1 MKRLHSFFLRS
12 IVTSLLVINYPV
24 FAEDKPVG
32 LWGDVASITIT
43 VDGKPIIIERNQDKQ
58 NTINPDFAL
67 TSRPCPPFCIQP
79 FSAGPGVETI
89 GEREVLGYLQ
99 QQYQDSGEVVLVD
112 ARTPDW
118 FVRGYIPGA
127 VNVPWTQIASRAGA
141 TVFEVSETLVG
152 QFGVTEEEGLLN
164 FKNAKTI
171 ILYCNGPWCG
181 QSPAAIGTLTAFGYP
196 AHKLKY
202 YRGGI
207 QAWEM
212 LGLTLIRPE

>member
-1 MKRLHSFFLRS
+1 MKLLPSYILRS
-12 IVTSLLVINYPV
+12 IAASLLLTTYTV

-32 LWGDVASITIT
+32 LWDDLTSITIT
-43 VDGKPIIIERNQDKQ
+43 VDGEPIIIERNQDKQ
-58 NTINPDFAL
+58 NHINPDFAL

-79 FSAGPGVETI
+79 FLASPGVETV
-89 GEREVLGYLQ
+89 GEHEVLAYLQ
-99 QQYQDSGEVVLVD
+99 QQYEQGEDVVLVD

-118 FVRGYIPGA
+118 FARGYIPGA

-164 FKNAKTI
+164 FKTAKTLV
-171 ILYCNGPWCG
+171 LYCNGPWCG
-181 QSPAAIGTLTAFGYP
+181 QSPAAIRTLTAFGYP